1 MNYTRPI
8 ETSHAV
14 IVVVC
19 RNKNHFLLEEYH
31 YENVQE
37 DHGCCSDRCYGC
49 LMLTGCALTDAVR
62 DKAVEKALESKLS
75 GNGVEVKVSTTD
87 AKEYKDVVKA
97 VKKELTSDA
106 NKNKVPTEVVITTT
120 ATKGYVAVVVK
131 ASNKSNNVKNDLE
144 DTDVAL
150 LDRKSTRLNSSHP
163 TTSRMPSSA

>member
-1 MNYTRPI
+1 MKMFKKI
-8 ETSHAV
+8 MAV
-14 IVVVC
+14 ALTAVMAV
-19 RNKNHFLLEEYH
+19 
-31 YENVQE
+31 
-37 DHGCCSDRCYGC
+37 S
-49 LMLTGCALTDAVR
+49 MLTGCALTDAVR

-97 VKKELTSDA
+97 VKQELTSDA

-144 DTDVAL
+144 DADVAL
-150 LDRKSTRLNSSHP
+150 LKACLTDKTKD
-163 TTSRMPSSA
+163 SAKLKIATGYFNGLKEAGKTDKCDYVIIVAKAAV

>member
-1 MNYTRPI
+1 MKMFKKI
-8 ETSHAV
+8 MAV
-14 IVVVC
+14 ALTAVMAV
-19 RNKNHFLLEEYH
+19 
-31 YENVQE
+31 
-37 DHGCCSDRCYGC
+37 S
-49 LMLTGCALTDAVR
+49 MLTGCALTDAVR

-97 VKKELTSDA
+97 VNQELTSDD

-144 DTDVAL
+144 DADVAL
-150 LDRKSTRLNSSHP
+150 LKACLTDKTKD
-163 TTSRMPSSA
+163 SAKLKIATDYFKGLKETGKTDKCYYAIIVAKVAA

>member
-1 MNYTRPI
+1 MKMFKKI
-8 ETSHAV
+8 MAV
-14 IVVVC
+14 ALTAVMAV
-19 RNKNHFLLEEYH
+19 
-31 YENVQE
+31 
-37 DHGCCSDRCYGC
+37 S
-49 LMLTGCALTDAVR
+49 MLTGCALTDAVR

-97 VKKELTSDA
+97 VKQELTSDA

-144 DTDVAL
+144 DADVAL
-150 LDRKSTRLNSSHP
+150 LKACLTDKTKD
-163 TTSRMPSSA
+163 SAKLKIATGYFEGLKEAGKTDKCDYVVIVAKVAA

>member
-1 MNYTRPI
+1 MKMFKKLM
-8 ETSHAV
+8 AV
-14 IVVVC
+14 ALTAVMAV
-19 RNKNHFLLEEYH
+19 
-31 YENVQE
+31 
-37 DHGCCSDRCYGC
+37 S
-49 LMLTGCALTDAVR
+49 MLTGCALTDAVR

-87 AKEYKDVVKA
+87 TKEYKDVVNA

-144 DTDVAL
+144 DADVAL
-150 LDRKSTRLNSSHP
+150 LKACLTDKTKD
-163 TTSRMPSSA
+163 SAKLKIATGYFNGLKEAGKTDKCDYVIIVAKVAA